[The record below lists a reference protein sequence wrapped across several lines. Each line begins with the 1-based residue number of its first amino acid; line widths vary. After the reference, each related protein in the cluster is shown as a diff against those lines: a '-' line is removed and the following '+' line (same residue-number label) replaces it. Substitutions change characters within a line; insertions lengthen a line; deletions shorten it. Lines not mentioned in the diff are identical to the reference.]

1 MKSMKQNGMHV
12 FQEQG
17 SLQKGWCPEHVLLK
31 RIYVYVHII
40 YIYWMGPKKYVLVT
54 SMFL

>member
-1 MKSMKQNGMHV
+1 MKQNGMHV